1 MFALNIDIAYNA
13 IMNKPKIKNIYILLP
28 LLSVLLLLLG
38 FRYSILSWLAFI
50 SLVPILIFADKA
62 KKENWSSKKIFWS
75 LYVAGVI
82 FWAGNTSFIISIK
95 PQLWS
100 GISGPL
106 VTILLYFIWVLIFL
120 SYSTGWFGI
129 SYYLSRE
136 QTRLSSYKTFIIGV
150 PLIWAILE
158 YVKAFIFSIIFYG
171 KGGSIGPIWTM
182 GSLGYQITETPLSY
196 ISRFIGLYGCS
207 ALIVLIN
214 VCIFYTLRKKYKP
227 IIITLISSLA
237 LSLIAFIIYQP
248 NGKTI
253 NVAAIQLQAETN
265 EFYLAKIQ
273 ALSDQK
279 SLNKQDIS
287 LLVLPEGTPF
297 IEQKP
302 NSQYIE
308 SLPKSLFR
316 RSDFI
321 AVAGGQTSGDGYKSE
336 RIIYTDKLGNKINE
350 QEKTFLI
357 PIGEYSPYFLNELF
371 SLLGKNDLKN
381 QYLAYRENSKG
392 RYPEYPFVHNGIAY
406 GTLSCS
412 GIIAPEYYRNITK
425 KGSNILIDSARLDI
439 FRGSPGFFNQTRETL
454 RYQTIANARPL
465 VQSTYGGYSYI
476 YDANGK
482 VIANTNNLNTDLIEG
497 AVKTSS
503 RNTFYSQFGEF
514 IIPTSI
520 IVLIFMFLGLD
531 KKIYKMKKH
540 Q

>member
-106 VTILLYFIWVLIFL
+106 VT
-120 SYSTGWFGI
+120 
-129 SYYLSRE
+129 
-136 QTRLSSYKTFIIGV
+136 
-150 PLIWAILE
+150 
-158 YVKAFIFSIIFYG
+158 FIFSIIFYG